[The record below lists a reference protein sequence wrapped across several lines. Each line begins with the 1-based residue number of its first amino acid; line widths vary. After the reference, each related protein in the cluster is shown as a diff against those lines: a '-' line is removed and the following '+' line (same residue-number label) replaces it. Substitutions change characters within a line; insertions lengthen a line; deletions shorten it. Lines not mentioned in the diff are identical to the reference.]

1 MLQHSTPADTLS
13 HLADFIN
20 AEIAALPMPKEM
32 GGLDAIARYAL
43 DGGGKR
49 LRPVLTLATCMALD
63 PEASERTALWQA
75 LGVEVF
81 HNFTLVHDDVMDRS
95 DTRRGRPSVW
105 AQRGEAMA
113 ILGGD
118 AMLTLAEMT
127 VTRSTGSRLEQV
139 LTAFHAGSMEVY
151 AGQAL
156 DMAFE
161 ERTDVTTGEY
171 LRMIMLKTAALLRCA
186 VTLGAIVAGASAEAT
201 EAMRAYAIGLGMAF
215 QLRDDYLDT
224 YGDAATFGKPIGGDI
239 ANGKKTWLLTEA
251 LAADTDG
258 RLDAIYADKAMS
270 REARYVAVKAIYDEM
285 ELPDK
290 LMKLVKQYS
299 DMAVMA
305 LADTGMSAEW
315 TEFFTHIVRS
325 AEKREK

>member
-1 MLQHSTPADTLS
+1 MNPSTNPAETLSRLAGYVNAELANLSTPR
-13 HLADFIN
+13 
-20 AEIAALPMPKEM
+20 EM
-32 GGLDAIARYAL
+32 GTLDTIARYAL

-49 LRPVLTLATCMALD
+49 LRPVLTLATCMALNPD
-63 PEASERTALWQA
+63 ATERTALWQA
-75 LGVEVF
+75 LGVEIF

-105 AQRGEAMA
+105 AERGEAMA

-127 VTRSTGSRLEQV
+127 VMHDAGEHLRAVLE
-139 LTAFHAGSMEVY
+139 AFHAGSMEVY
-151 AGQAL
+151 AGQEL

-161 ERTDVTTGEY
+161 DRADVTTSEY

-186 VTLGAIVAGASAEAT
+186 VTLGAIMADASTEAT

-251 LAADTDG
+251 LASEAAP
-258 RLDAIYADKAMS
+258 RIEAIYADSSLS
-270 REARYVAVKAIYDEM
+270 RQERFDAVKAIYDEL

-290 LMKLVKQYS
+290 LNKLVKQYS
-299 DMAVMA
+299 DMAILA
-305 LADTGMSAEW
+305 LEDAAMPAPW
-315 TEFFTHIVRS
+315 QEFFTHLARS
-325 AEKREK
+325 AESREK